1 MARKINMMMQQPQ
14 ENPAS
19 RNGHVAFMEKAIAL
33 ATENVTSGAGGPFGA
48 VVVRDGVLVATGVNR
63 VTLNNDPTAHAE
75 VMAIRAACQ
84 ALGSF
89 QLIGCS
95 VYTSCEP
102 CPMCLAALYWSRC
115 AAIFYGNT
123 AADAA
128 QIGFDDSFL
137 YAEVKKPIEARAIPT
152 LQLLP
157 DQAIA
162 SFQAWRERT
171 ERIDY

>member
-1 MARKINMMMQQPQ
+1 MTTRQQPQ
-14 ENPAS
+14 GNP
-19 RNGHVAFMEKAIAL
+19 VFMQRAIAL

-48 VVVRDGVLVATGVNR
+48 VVVRGDEIIATGVNC
-63 VTLNNDPTAHAE
+63 VTLHNDPTAHAE
-75 VMAIRAACQ
+75 VTAIRAACA
-84 ALGSF
+84 ALGDFRLTDCVLYS
-89 QLIGCS
+89 
-95 VYTSCEP
+95 SCEP
-102 CPMCLAALYWSRC
+102 CPMCLAAIYWSRC

-128 QIGFDDSFL
+128 AAGFNDSLL
-137 YAEVKKPIEARAIPT
+137 YAEVRKPLAERSIPI

-162 SFQAWRERT
+162 SFDAWRNST

>member
-1 MARKINMMMQQPQ
+1 MTNHQPRGNPIFMQQ
-14 ENPAS
+14 
-19 RNGHVAFMEKAIAL
+19 AIAL

-48 VVVRDGVLVATGVNR
+48 VVVRDGVVIATGANR

-84 ALGSF
+84 ALNTF
-89 QLIGCS
+89 QLTGCA

-102 CPMCLAALYWSRC
+102 CPMCLAAIYWARC
-115 AAIFYGNT
+115 SAIYYGNT

-128 QIGFDDSFL
+128 AIGFDDSFL
-137 YAEVKKPIEARAIPT
+137 YAEVKKPIADRSIPT
-152 LQLLP
+152 VQLLS

-162 SFQAWRERT
+162 SFQAWRDQT